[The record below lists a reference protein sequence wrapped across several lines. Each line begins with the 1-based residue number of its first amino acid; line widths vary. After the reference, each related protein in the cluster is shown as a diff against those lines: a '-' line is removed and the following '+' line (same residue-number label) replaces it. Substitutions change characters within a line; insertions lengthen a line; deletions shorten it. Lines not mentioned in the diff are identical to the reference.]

1 MFNVYI
7 TATFFTPEDKVDD
20 YPIASEAC
28 RAGFACTPMTREN
41 NEPLDA
47 EQAMRLAKECSERVS
62 VGYVRVVDIADDA
75 TVFEWHFKLGILFP
89 KQ

>member
-7 TATFFTPEDKVDD
+7 TATFFTPEDKVDEN
-20 YPIASEAC
+20 PI
-28 RAGFACTPMTREN
+28 MTREN

-62 VGYVRVVDIADDA
+62 VGYVRVVDIADDTIA
-75 TVFEWHFKLGILFP
+75 FEWHFKLGVLFP

>member
-1 MFNVYI
+1 MFDVYI
-7 TATFFTPEDKVDD
+7 TATFFTPEDKVDEN
-20 YPIASEAC
+20 PIL
-28 RAGFACTPMTREN
+28 TLEN

-62 VGYVRVVDIADDA
+62 VGYVRVVEISDDA
-75 TVFEWHFKLGILFP
+75 IVFEWHFKLGILFP

>member
-7 TATFFTPEDKVDD
+7 TATFFTLEDKVDEN
-20 YPIASEAC
+20 PI
-28 RAGFACTPMTREN
+28 MTREN

-75 TVFEWHFKLGILFP
+75 TVFEWHFKLGVLFP
-89 KQ
+89 PV